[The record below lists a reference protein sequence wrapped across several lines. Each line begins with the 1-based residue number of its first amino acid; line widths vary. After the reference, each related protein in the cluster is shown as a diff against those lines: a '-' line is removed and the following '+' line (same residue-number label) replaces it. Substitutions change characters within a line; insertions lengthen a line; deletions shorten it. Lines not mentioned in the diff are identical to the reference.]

1 MTSASNPVTSVND
14 EVSTGWLFRLGRAS
28 ATRPGRVVAVWVFA
42 ALALLVASKALG
54 GTFVD
59 NVVLSGTQSNT
70 GAQLLA
76 QHDPAA
82 AGSTGLVVF
91 HATRGTLRSDAAEIS
106 AVTSAIGRL
115 PHVLAASD
123 PLSSD
128 PATLSSDGTIA
139 YSRVQF
145 SVNPKT
151 LGSSYVARLDAAVAP
166 LSARHVTTDFGGALD
181 ALTRPK
187 SSDQRSELIGVAVA
201 LVVLLAIFGSVLGA
215 LVPLAT
221 ALVGVVA
228 GLGVLG
234 LGAAAL
240 TFGTAAPT
248 LAVMIGLGVGIDYA
262 VFLTTRFRQALL
274 DGADPVTA
282 AATTTASSGR
292 AVVVAASTVVVA
304 MLGLYAS
311 GITFIGQLGLAA
323 VFGVVTSALGAVTL
337 VPAALAGT
345 GRRIDALAVRTP
357 VAEAGTNDDGWHRYA
372 TSVGRRPWTYLLGG
386 LLVVCVVAIPV
397 LSLSLGHVG
406 DGADPTSFTDRRAY
420 DLVARGFGPGANGP
434 LTVVLDVREAARADA
449 AWANEVRA
457 HLAAT
462 PGVARATPFAPSP
475 DGALWVDTVV
485 PTTGPQSQKTA
496 ALYSRLVGTTLPRV
510 VGPVATPYVTG
521 AVAAQTQFDQI
532 VAGRLGLI
540 MAVVIATAFALV
552 TAAFRSLWLA
562 LKAAVLNLFS
572 IAAAYGVVVAVFQW
586 GWARTLLGV
595 GQAVPV
601 EAYVPMMM
609 FAIVF
614 GLSMDYEIFL
624 LSRVQES
631 WRATGDAHRAVATGL
646 ARTGRVISGA
656 ALIMVSV
663 FLSFVLSPVV
673 VVKQLAV
680 GLAASVLIDATVV
693 RLVLVPAVLHLLGRR
708 AWGLPAWLERVV
720 PHLEVEGAPPGS
732 GAPAPVAPRQSP
744 STAGGVP

>member
-1 MTSASNPVTSVND
+1 MTGASEETPA
-14 EVSTGWLFRLGRAS
+14 GWLFRLGRAS
-28 ATRPGRVVAVWVFA
+28 ATRPGRVVAVWVLA
-42 ALALLVASKALG
+42 AVALLGASKAVG

-59 NVVLSGTQSNT
+59 NVVLSGTQSFT

-76 QHDPAA
+76 RHDPASS
-82 AGSTGLVVF
+82 GVTGLVVF
-91 HATRGTLRSDAAEIS
+91 HATRGTLRSDASAVS
-106 AVTSAIGRL
+106 AVTAALGRL
-115 PHVLAASD
+115 PHVLAATD
-123 PLSSD
+123 PLATD
-128 PATLSSDGTIA
+128 PPTVSADGTIA

-151 LGSSYVARLDAAVAP
+151 LGPSYLARLDAAVAP
-166 LSARHVTTDFGGALD
+166 LAAVHVTTDFGGGLD
-181 ALTRPK
+181 ALTRPRA
-187 SSDQRSELIGVAVA
+187 SDLRSELIGVAVA

-215 LVPLAT
+215 LLPLGT

-234 LGAAAL
+234 LGAVAL

-274 DGADPVTA
+274 DGVDPVTA
-282 AATTTASSGR
+282 AASTTASSGR

-323 VFGVVTSALGAVTL
+323 AFGVVTSALGAVTL
-337 VPAALAGT
+337 VPAALAAT
-345 GRRIDALAVRTP
+345 GRRIDALRVHVP

-372 TSVGRRPWTYLLGG
+372 ASVGRRPWTYLLGG
-386 LLVVCVVAIPV
+386 LLVLCVVAIPL
-397 LSLSLGHVG
+397 LSLSVGHVG

-420 DLVARGFGPGANGP
+420 DLVARGFGVGANGP
-434 LTVVLDVREAARADA
+434 LTVVLDVRRRSRADA
-449 AWANEVRA
+449 AWASTVQAR
-457 HLAAT
+457 LAAT
-462 PGVARATPFAPSP
+462 PGVARATPFVATP
-475 DGALWVDTVV
+475 DHALLVDTVV
-485 PTTGPQSQKTA
+485 PTTGPQSSATA
-496 ALYSRLVGTTLPRV
+496 ALVTHLVAVTLPSA
-510 VGPVATPYVTG
+510 VGPVASPYVTG
-521 AVAAQTQFDQI
+521 AVAEQTQFDGI

-586 GWARTLLGV
+586 GWARSWLGV
-595 GQAVPV
+595 GQSVPV

-631 WRATGDAHRAVATGL
+631 WRATGDAPHAVASGL

-693 RLVLVPAVLHLLGRR
+693 RLVLVPAVMHLLGRR
-708 AWGLPAWLERVV
+708 AWGMPAWLDRVV
-720 PHLEVEGAPPGS
+720 PRLDVEGAVPVV
-732 GAPAPVAPRQSP
+732 APADE
-744 STAGGVP
+744 